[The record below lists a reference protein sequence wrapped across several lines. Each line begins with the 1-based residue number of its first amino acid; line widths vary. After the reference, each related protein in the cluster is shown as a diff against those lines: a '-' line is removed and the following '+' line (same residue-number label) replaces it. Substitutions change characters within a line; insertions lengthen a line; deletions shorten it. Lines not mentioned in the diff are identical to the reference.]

1 MSLWPL
7 RTCAKDFFPT
17 LPRCVDF
24 GFPSCVFC
32 LTSKRLALICSWSDV
47 HLCIY
52 PCVFVNPPRKKKL
65 ALRAGNEKEE
75 GETADTVGCCSLRV
89 EHVTLHKKLEGNKY
103 VVELDFLGKDS
114 IRYYNKVSVIKKV
127 PTHSSLLSC
136 LEIQM
141 VYNKLR

>member
-1 MSLWPL
+1 M
-7 RTCAKDFFPT
+7 
-17 LPRCVDF
+17 
-24 GFPSCVFC
+24 
-32 LTSKRLALICSWSDV
+32 
-47 HLCIY
+47 
-52 PCVFVNPPRKKKL
+52 
-65 ALRAGNEKEE
+65 
-75 GETADTVGCCSLRV
+75 